1 MLTSVLCYNVSRRG
15 VLFMEQFVTFISQ
28 KETIITIAIII
39 VLFIL
44 YLLYSRINR
53 NMLIKKLHQLE
64 VNINSMR
71 STPISY
77 KLNKAVGLS
86 KVNENVIAHVE
97 KAQEEFAELTS
108 SFETLTHLLG
118 NAEDNILTGKHRQG
132 KAILKEIESLYTTT
146 NQTVLG
152 LNSELENMLQ
162 DETRLRDDINFLKN
176 DFRRIRQDY
185 TSKSN
190 TLAIASTTIEQK
202 IDEIEL
208 KFNSFE
214 EWMFASEYSNAQ
226 QEFLDIQKE
235 SIALDKALKT
245 LPTHIEKANGIIP
258 HLVDEISKNF
268 QVLSDKGV
276 FLGHLE
282 VSKNINLITDH
293 LKEDI
298 NNIKQLNIEESTLRL
313 DESIKR
319 LQQLQTQMNKEEKA
333 FDLVEGFK
341 ATSFNQQQ
349 MVNDELLSLNNSLS
363 ELNARFGFNQLS
375 EAMPKY
381 LETNNSLKKKA
392 NSLLY
397 KLENE
402 QIPFTTLLVEFN
414 EFNQDVSHLQQ
425 EVQEANRLV
434 HSATQDEARAENQLL
449 KLNLLMNDIQT
460 KIEERHLPHISD
472 TYEGDVTKANQMI
485 FQIKK
490 ILSQNPLNINLLNTS
505 VHETID
511 FIYRLYNNVNNLVG
525 TVDMVENAIVYANK
539 YRSSS
544 PELDSELTRAEI
556 SFRNGEYTYALTTA
570 IYAIEKFRPGAK
582 YEDLILQ
589 NSKSA

>member
-1 MLTSVLCYNVSRRG
+1 
-15 VLFMEQFVTFISQ
+15 MEQFLTFISQ
-28 KETIITIAIII
+28 KETIIAIAVIV

-44 YLLYSRINR
+44 YLSYARLNR

-64 VNINSMR
+64 VSINSMR
-71 STPISY
+71 STPLSY

-86 KVNENVIAHVE
+86 KVNENVIARVE
-97 KAQEEFAELTS
+97 KAQQEFAQLTTN
-108 SFETLTHLLG
+108 FEELTHLLG
-118 NAEDNILTGKHRQG
+118 NAEDNILTGKRRQG
-132 KAILKEIESLYTTT
+132 KTILKEIEMLYSTT
-146 NQTVLG
+146 NQTVND
-152 LNSELENMLQ
+152 LNNELENMLQ

-176 DFRRIRQDY
+176 EFRIIRQDY
-185 TSKSN
+185 TSKAN
-190 TLAIASTTIEQK
+190 ILAIASPSIEQK
-202 IDEIEL
+202 IDDIEL

-226 QEFLDIQKE
+226 HEFLEIQKD
-235 SIALDKALKT
+235 STALDSALKT
-245 LPTHIEKANGIIP
+245 LPSHIEKANGIIP

-268 QVLSDKGV
+268 QSLNEKGV

-298 NNIKQLNIEESTLRL
+298 NNIKQLNIEESSLRL

-319 LQQLQTQMNKEEKA
+319 LQQLQTQMHKEDKA

-341 ATSFNQQQ
+341 ATSFSQQQ
-349 MVNDELLSLNNSLS
+349 MVSDELMSLNNSLE
-363 ELNARFGFNQLS
+363 ELNSRFGFSQLS
-375 EAMPKY
+375 DAIPKHLEA
-381 LETNNSLKKKA
+381 NNLLKKKA
-392 NSLLY
+392 ASLVY

-402 QIPFTTLLVEFN
+402 KLPYTTLLVEFN

-449 KLNLLMNDIQT
+449 KLNLLMNDIKT
-460 KIEERHLPHISD
+460 KIEARHLPHISE
-472 TYEGDVTKANQMI
+472 TYDGDVTKANQMI

-511 FIYRLYNNVNNLVG
+511 YIYRLYNNVNNLVG